1 MEQRDTLALSK
12 MARQLAEGEF
22 SHSPYGEGCDLYS
35 SSVSELDAPL
45 VFKQPSDEIAQ
56 LKKEVS
62 SLKDTIKTLEN
73 NHALNRAKQDSY
85 TQRFERLLQ
94 QLPCGVIM
102 LDGKGLI
109 EHINDYAAR
118 VFNQIKVGESWLAV
132 IQREFSPREDDGH
145 EISLRNGRR
154 VTLDTASLDDA
165 SGQIVILLDLTETR
179 NLQSQLSHQQRL
191 VEMGKMMA
199 SLAHQIRT
207 PLSTAM
213 LYSSHMASPVLEKKQ
228 RVKYAHKL
236 QNRLECINQ
245 QINDMLIYVRG
256 GVELDEWVE
265 VADLFDEVTSYCK
278 ETARPDGSTLTVY
291 SDGDMALVRC
301 NKVALIGAL
310 GNLIQNAF
318 QSQEEPVAVNLSA
331 TVGLDQKIIMKVADN
346 GPGIHPEKHQQ
357 AFTPFY
363 TTKSVGTGLGL
374 PIVKTVIEAHGGD
387 IYIDPNQTVS
397 AKNTGCSFVI
407 TLPAVTGSAVEG
419 GLARE

>member
-1 MEQRDTLALSK
+1 MEQRDTLVLSK
-12 MARQLAEGEF
+12 MAGQLAENEF
-22 SHSPYGEGCDLYS
+22 SHTNYS
-35 SSVSELDAPL
+35 KGSERYLSSLSELDTPL
-45 VFKQPSDEIAQ
+45 VFKRPSDEVAK

-62 SLKDTIKTLEN
+62 SLKDTIKILEN
-73 NHALNRAKQDSY
+73 NHALSLAQQDSY

-109 EHINDYAAR
+109 EHINNYAAR
-118 VFNQIKVGESWLAV
+118 VFSKIKVGESWLGV

-213 LYSSHMASPVLEKKQ
+213 LYSSHMANPVLEKAQ
-228 RVKYAHKL
+228 CVKYAHKL

-245 QINDMLIYVRG
+245 QISDMLIYVRG
-256 GVELDEWVE
+256 GVELDEWME
-265 VADLFDEVTSYCK
+265 VADLFNEVKSYCK
-278 ETARPDGSTLTVY
+278 ETVRPDGSTLKVS
-291 SDGDMALVRC
+291 SDGDMALIRC
-301 NKVALIGAL
+301 NKVALVGAL

-318 QSQEEPVAVNLSA
+318 QSQEEPVHVNLSA
-331 TVGLDQKIIMKVADN
+331 RVGLDQKIIITVADN
-346 GPGIHPEKHQQ
+346 GPGIPPEKHEQV
-357 AFTPFY
+357 FTPFY

-374 PIVKTVIEAHGGD
+374 PIVKTVIEAHAGD
-387 IYIDPNQTVS
+387 IYIDSYQTVS

-407 TLPAVTGSAVEG
+407 SLPAVVGSAVEG
-419 GLARE
+419 GFVRE